1 MSDKAV
7 IYIIDD
13 DDAARDSLDFLLKAS
28 GFDVRSYDSA
38 IAFLAAPPNSRFGCV
53 ITDVRMPGMTGIEL
67 LKQLSSRQFI
77 LPIIVITGHGDVP
90 LAVEAMRAGAADF
103 LEKPYDDEALI
114 LSIKRALASA
124 QSAAADDT
132 TKAEV
137 MGRMSSL
144 SGRETEVMAG
154 LVAGKAN
161 KAIAQELNIS
171 PRTVEIYRA
180 NVMSKMAADSLP
192 ALVRMAISA
201 GFFEGSAKS

>member
-13 DDAARDSLDFLLKAS
+13 DDAARDSLDFLLKSAS
-28 GFDVRSYDSA
+28 FDVRSYDSA
-38 IAFLAAPPNSRFGCV
+38 VSFLAASAEARSGCV

-132 TKAEV
+132 TKADLLSRIA
-137 MGRMSSL
+137 GL

-161 KAIAQELNIS
+161 KVIAQELNIS

-201 GFFEGSAKS
+201 GFEGSAKS